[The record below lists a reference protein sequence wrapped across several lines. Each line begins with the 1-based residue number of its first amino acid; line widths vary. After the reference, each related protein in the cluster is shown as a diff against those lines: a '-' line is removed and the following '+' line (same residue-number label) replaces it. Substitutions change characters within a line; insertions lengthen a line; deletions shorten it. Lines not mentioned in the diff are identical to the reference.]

1 MYPNK
6 NTKNKLKLV
15 IGNLSDKDLKNL
27 NPGRYWSL
35 NSTPWI
41 PDSGFQVPDSTNLCL
56 LTLDSGFQS
65 SVGFHIP

>member
-1 MYPNK
+1 M
-6 NTKNKLKLV
+6 
-15 IGNLSDKDLKNL
+15 GNLSDKDLKNL